1 MCQVVLAI
9 VASLF
14 VAHIVGA
21 NDTALDSQFNYEYNV
36 IQKLIQLENDN
47 RNLRNMVLNLTE
59 GQEGK
64 CIKNILKSYFKN

>member
-1 MCQVVLAI
+1 MICHVGLAI
-9 VASLF
+9 VSSLF
-14 VAHIVGA
+14 AAHIVGA

-59 GQEGK
+59 GQEGN
-64 CIKNILKSYFKN
+64 CTF